1 MNMIDKLIKYEES
14 QVGYIEKAS
23 NKDLESKVG
32 PNVGDKNYTKYS
44 QDLIEKVGK
53 PFMNRVP
60 WCVNFQNDSFIKVFD
75 VEMAKKLLY
84 VWTMSCGELKQAFIR
99 HKRFFKD
106 GQVGDL
112 VIFEWYKTVNSKGKK
127 ELRRHIGLVYKAD
140 KNYIYTI
147 EGNTSCKIKPKKQDE
162 EEEVIENGGGVFKK
176 SYSRKHTKIC
186 GYCRPNYVVAPT
198 PVLKREKKNAPEQ
211 VKLLQEE
218 LNGLGYTD
226 AEGKVLDIDGSFGR
240 RTEEAVKS
248 FQKAEE
254 LVVDGSYGPKTAAM
268 LKSVLTEEAE
278 KDGR

>member
-60 WCVNFQNDSFIKVFD
+60 WCVNFQNDSFIKVFG

-186 GYCRPNYVVAPT
+186 GYCRPEYPKEIHIAK
-198 PVLKREKKNAPEQ
+198 PVLKRGSKGTEVKYLQKN
-211 VKLLQEE
+211 
-218 LNGLGYTD
+218 LNQ
-226 AEGKVLDIDGSFGR
+226 AINAKLDIDGSFGAK
-240 RTEEAVKS
+240 TEKAVKD
-248 FQKAEE
+248 FQKKYKLE
-254 LVVDGSYGPKTAAM
+254 VDGSYGRLTHAKM
-268 LKSVLTEEAE
+268 VEVLL
-278 KDGR
+278 